1 MATIMQDQPLYL
13 QVENEIRQRIATGEY
28 AVNSQIPS
36 EEELCD
42 AFGVSRITVRR
53 SVQDLVE
60 LGLLRKC
67 RGRGTF
73 VAVPKNV
80 VEPARGDGGFSTFVV
95 DTNRSL
101 PRRILGKQI
110 LPADERMA
118 SRLGMSVGD
127 EVLNVRR
134 LMTEGDAPMAIDSL
148 YVSARRFPNL
158 LRELSGDASFYHI
171 LREQY
176 HVSLGDSELVM
187 DVSTARPDEARLL
200 GCIVGS
206 PLFIL
211 QKDKRDADGAP
222 LHYSKTIIRGDRVT
236 YHFSVSRDGVIKAR
250 S

>member
-1 MATIMQDQPLYL
+1 MTAIVQDQPLYL
-13 QVENEIRQRIATGEY
+13 QVENEIRQRIASGEY
-28 AVNSQIPS
+28 AVNAQIPS

-80 VEPARGDGGFSTFVV
+80 VEPTVGDGGFSTFVV
-95 DTNRSL
+95 DTAHSL

-110 LPADERMA
+110 ISADEA
-118 SRLGMSVGD
+118 LAKRLGVNPGD

-134 LMTEGDAPMAIDSL
+134 LMTEADAPMAIDSL
-148 YVSARRFPNL
+148 FVSVARFPHL
-158 LRELSGDASFYHI
+158 MRELTGDSSFYAI
-171 LREQY
+171 LRDSY
-176 HVSLGDSELVM
+176 HVELGDSDLVM

-200 GCIVGS
+200 GCIVGA

-211 QKDKRDADGAP
+211 QKDKRDANGVP
-222 LHYSKTIIRGDRVT
+222 VHYSKTIVRGDRVT
-236 YHFSVSRDGVIKAR
+236 YHFSVSRDGVVRAKA
-250 S
+250 